1 MRSIWN
7 GAISFGL
14 VTIPVRLY
22 AATEQGGLRL
32 HQVHRSDG
40 GRIRYKRVCEVCG
53 EEVAFSEIAKGY
65 DVGGGE
71 VVVLTDEDLA
81 ELPLETNRAIDVQS
95 FVPLEQ
101 VDPIYF
107 DKSYYVEPGKGGAKP
122 YVLLR
127 EALEQSGRVA
137 IVKVALRQRE
147 SLATLRVRDG
157 VFVLETMLWPEEV
170 RAADL
175 DIPDEDVRPQE
186 LKMASSLI
194 DSMSEDF
201 DPSLYHDEYA
211 AAMQRLVDAKVEG
224 REVTAPAAPAA
235 EGAEVVDLVEALR
248 RSVEAAKTAG
258 RSPKKAAAK
267 SAPKAAVASA
277 PKPAKKA
284 AAKAA
289 SKSAAAKPAKKSA
302 TARRRKSA

>member
-32 HQVHRSDG
+32 HQVHRADG

-53 EEVAFSEIAKGY
+53 EEVAYQEIAKGY

-71 VVVLTDEDLA
+71 VVVLTDEDLS

-107 DKSYYVEPGKGGAKP
+107 DRSYYVEPGKGGAKP

-147 SLATLRVRDG
+147 SLATLRVREG

-170 RAADL
+170 RAADV

-201 DPSLYHDEYA
+201 DPSLFHDEYA

-248 RSVEAAKTAG
+248 RSVEAAKSSG
-258 RSPKKAAAK
+258 RTPASKKAAG
-267 SAPKAAVASA
+267 SSA

-284 AAKAA
+284 AKKPAAK
-289 SKSAAAKPAKKSA
+289 STAAKPAKKAA

>member
-32 HQVHRSDG
+32 HQVHRADG

-53 EEVAFSEIAKGY
+53 EEVAYQEIAKGY

-71 VVVLTDEDLA
+71 VVVLTDEDLS

-107 DKSYYVEPGKGGAKP
+107 DRSYYVEPGKGGAKP

-147 SLATLRVRDG
+147 SLATLRVREG

-170 RAADL
+170 RAADV

-201 DPSLYHDEYA
+201 DPSLFHDEYA

-248 RSVEAAKTAG
+248 RSVEAAKSAG
-258 RSPKKAAAK
+258 RTPASKKAAG
-267 SAPKAAVASA
+267 SSA

-284 AAKAA
+284 AKKPAAK
-289 SKSAAAKPAKKSA
+289 STAAKPAKKAA